1 MGHDVLLLFTPRLF
15 RMKKNVFGDC
25 NSMLCFM
32 FQIFL
37 SQFLIKNPH
46 LLLTNAIAE
55 SLWLYRTK
63 KLLFLCTQ
71 QICVQS
77 LPPVSSC
84 SFSSVL
90 PFQKPNI
97 TSLLHSQTIPFRMLE
112 IFTSEEQLSK
122 HLNDKIIVRGFLEA
136 TYTYLV
142 KRNYFKLVRQMI
154 DEKVPPLYEPIV
166 LPPNALS
173 DTLLQM
179 VIQPLKLVNSLN
191 GCSKQIILSFIES
204 FMSAEF
210 SDPIKFFVIPSLANN
225 PTFPFMFLIKYLAE
239 AIESV
244 DMEELADPSGIH
256 QGQTSI
262 TTSYLLNALL
272 KLDRLHQNEL
282 NNVEHLTDYIKIIAS
297 MSSTINRLPRRTG
310 PAVFKNDDSSDSDS
324 DDSSTQVMDSVSVLE
339 IEILLDV
346 VAMLN
351 DQNRSRLIIE
361 NIEEY
366 FLTEPPI
373 LHCICK
379 IAHHIMMYHQIGA
392 FDNR

>member
-1 MGHDVLLLFTPRLF
+1 
-15 RMKKNVFGDC
+15 
-25 NSMLCFM
+25 
-32 FQIFL
+32 
-37 SQFLIKNPH
+37 
-46 LLLTNAIAE
+46 
-55 SLWLYRTK
+55 
-63 KLLFLCTQ
+63 
-71 QICVQS
+71 
-77 LPPVSSC
+77 
-84 SFSSVL
+84 
-90 PFQKPNI
+90 
-97 TSLLHSQTIPFRMLE
+97 MLE

-122 HLNDKIIVRGFLEA
+122 HLADKSIIRGFLEN

-154 DEKVPPLYEPIV
+154 DDKVPPLYEPI
-166 LPPNALS
+166 LSPPNALS

-179 VIQPLKLVNSLN
+179 VTQPLKLVNSLN

-204 FMSAEF
+204 FISTEF
-210 SDPIKFFVIPSLANN
+210 SDPIKFFVIPCLAIN
-225 PTFPFMFLIKYLAE
+225 PTFPFIYMVKYLAE
-239 AIESV
+239 AIEIV
-244 DMEELADPSGIH
+244 DMEEPADSIGTP
-256 QGQTSI
+256 QGRYSI

-272 KLDRLHQNEL
+272 KLDQQHQNEL
-282 NNVEHLTDYIKIIAS
+282 NNIEHLSDYIKIIAS

-324 DDSSTQVMDSVSVLE
+324 EDNAQVMDSVPAQE

-366 FLTEPPI
+366 FLSEPPI

>member
-1 MGHDVLLLFTPRLF
+1 
-15 RMKKNVFGDC
+15 
-25 NSMLCFM
+25 
-32 FQIFL
+32 
-37 SQFLIKNPH
+37 
-46 LLLTNAIAE
+46 
-55 SLWLYRTK
+55 
-63 KLLFLCTQ
+63 
-71 QICVQS
+71 
-77 LPPVSSC
+77 
-84 SFSSVL
+84 
-90 PFQKPNI
+90 
-97 TSLLHSQTIPFRMLE
+97 MLE